1 MGRDEES
8 LGLWGS
14 VARSNGAGCG
24 RIGLAGGT
32 DKGRSSVPLQ
42 PFLEVLSGKFIRAPC
57 CEFPKNAWDTSGWPC
72 CWREGDTAA
81 SRRTAGGFC
90 CAWRCWRR
98 ALAAL
103 WLFFKERSLPACSSS
118 ITCEVWCLAAHTE
131 KSAERA
137 HFSTRLNWRT
147 QSCWK
152 CPGEV
157 LVEELLLW

>member
-1 MGRDEES
+1 MGLDVGELDWQEAQTREGVLCHYS
-8 LGLWGS
+8 H
-14 VARSNGAGCG
+14 
-24 RIGLAGGT
+24 
-32 DKGRSSVPLQ
+32 
-42 PFLEVLSGKFIRAPC
+42 FFEVLSGKFICAPC

-72 CWREGDTAA
+72 CWLEGDTAA

-98 ALAAL
+98 ALAAP
-103 WLFFKERSLPACSSS
+103 WLVFKERSLPACSSS
-118 ITCEVWCLAAHTE
+118 ITCEVWCLAVLKN
-131 KSAERA
+131 KSVERA
-137 HFSTRLNWRT
+137 HFSTRLCWRT